1 MMSGDRKNFDMQ
13 SNCSAEVVSDNPNDL
28 LGRIGRQ
35 SSSDHQKIKHGQAA
49 LLFGDAIHRNEV
61 EIMREIIPSLDLMVV
76 MELLQGNSYDLER
89 SLDAALALMASLA
102 AEDGRAVLTD
112 SYSVTGNNWKEPI
125 TSTSQ
130 ASLRMNRHSTKED
143 FLPPTPYRARS
154 SSSLPSVLDLEPG
167 IRPNAKNV
175 AKESG
180 SSSSVFV
187 KDHEVNINH
196 TFTRNI
202 NPHILQNSKQNLK
215 EFRGVPMLLSERFLA
230 APRFRIVINKHTN
243 ASTDFTIYFR
253 RKTEKIGITIQEL
266 DSEIRIH
273 TLHAKSPS
281 EPLLALESGIKI
293 NDILT
298 GINFEYFCPGAEVQD
313 IIDILHLT
321 GTFITLHFSRRYIP
335 DDIQVQSYLSPHH
348 KFARMLLDQTVI
360 PEGKA
365 SIVSTAVRR
374 LKERSLSWDS
384 NVISQRIKAWKLDAF
399 LIPKHKASG
408 TLTFDRT
415 SHSNSGV
422 TVPGSG
428 SSVGSSSSGSS
439 HSRTSRRASGD
450 FPVRTHTDTS
460 SSTDPVCLLRPAISV
475 RIIRAEERPDHVVY
489 VIWVM
494 DVRSGAEW
502 FVRRRFREFH
512 DFKDVSSCILFFIL
526 VSTISLCKIFLFLF
540 FLSFDILYTHEDRM

>member
-1 MMSGDRKNFDMQ
+1 MMSEDRKNFDKQTTLSTAVASNHPNNQ
-13 SNCSAEVVSDNPNDL
+13 SGA
-28 LGRIGRQ
+28 IGHP
-35 SSSDHQKIKHGQAA
+35 SSGDHQKTKHGQAG

-61 EIMREIIPSLDLMVV
+61 KIMREIIPSLDLMVI

-89 SLDAALALMASLA
+89 SLDAALALMTSLA
-102 AEDGRAVLTD
+102 AEDGRAVLGD
-112 SYSVTGNNWKEPI
+112 SYSVTSNNWNDPI
-125 TSTSQ
+125 TSATQ
-130 ASLRMNRHSTKED
+130 ASPKIRRNSTKED
-143 FLPPTPYRARS
+143 FLPPTPYCPRS
-154 SSSLPSVLDLEPG
+154 SSSSSSSVLDLAPV
-167 IRPNAKNV
+167 IPPHAKNE
-175 AKESG
+175 ARANGSLSSISLES
-180 SSSSVFV
+180 
-187 KDHEVNINH
+187 HEINLHHTLAPNINS
-196 TFTRNI
+196 
-202 NPHILQNSKQNLK
+202 HIGQNTKQNLQ

-230 APRFRIVINKHTN
+230 APRFRLVINKHTN

-365 SIVSTAVRR
+365 GSVSNALRR

-384 NVISQRIKAWKLDAF
+384 NVISQRIRAWKLDAF
-399 LIPKHKASG
+399 LNIMPRHRASSAL
-408 TLTFDRT
+408 TLDRT
-415 SHSNSGV
+415 NYSNSGV
-422 TVPGSG
+422 ILPDSGSG
-428 SSVGSSSSGSS
+428 PGSSSSSYG

-450 FPVRTHTDTS
+450 FPVRTHTNMS
-460 SSTDPVCLLRPAISV
+460 SSSDPVWHLRPAISV

-512 DFKDVSSCILFFIL
+512 DFKDVS
-526 VSTISLCKIFLFLF
+526 
-540 FLSFDILYTHEDRM
+540 DRILYSFRSDKNFVILLLRMI